1 MIFWCI
7 PFGGLIQTEIYF
19 NIFACL
25 SFRLGVE
32 ILNRNDFLRLNHD
45 MSRRRPEIM
54 YNETAENILMND
66 DILSIDMEMDSAS
79 VQNATENN
87 QPDSITYAYSAL
99 NGNTLSTTSMTLSLK
114 SLNKLNVCAL
124 ADDSIIPTFEWKDT
138 FYFSANVVDALKLM
152 YKDKMDPLCSY
163 GWPHTMR
170 GNSLLTIGNHT
181 RTTMMCIPTICAIVW
196 VRFFF
201 LSY

>member
-1 MIFWCI
+1 
-7 PFGGLIQTEIYF
+7 
-19 NIFACL
+19 
-25 SFRLGVE
+25 
-32 ILNRNDFLRLNHD
+32 

-66 DILSIDMEMDSAS
+66 DILSIDMEIDSAS
-79 VQNATENN
+79 VQNATENR

-124 ADDSIIPTFEWKDT
+124 ADDSIIPTFEWKDA
-138 FYFSANVVDALKLM
+138 FYFFPNVVDTLKLM

-181 RTTMMCIPTICAIVW
+181 RTTMMSIPTICAIVW

-201 LSY
+201 SHINSIDNNTIVDL